1 MRNFRTARPP
11 APRTRP
17 RALTALLGVL
27 AACIGG
33 SAVSEASEVAAAPA
47 PNAYAVVG
55 VNLVAMTGGPVAL
68 PNRTVLIDD
77 GRIAA
82 IGGPEL
88 ALPGGVRR
96 IDGTGRWLLPGFV
109 DMHVHLAQGTG
120 SIDDGFG
127 RQMRLLLATGVTT
140 ARALIAPPNGLEM
153 KARVESGAVPGPR
166 LVVYGG
172 SINGNSV
179 SGPADVETKVAEYR
193 AAGYD
198 GVKTHGGLD
207 AATYDALVAA
217 AAAARL
223 PLSGHVTPGYGLDRA
238 LAAGQQV
245 EHLDGYLA
253 ALFRSDAPMPP
264 PPGQILIDP
273 EVLAQID
280 EAKMPALVADTKAR
294 GVVNGPT
301 LALFRTLAG
310 GESLDQLRAR
320 PELRYAPRPAVDQW
334 TTQATQTGLK
344 QAPLADRNRY
354 LALRDRLVRELHA
367 AGAPLLVSSDSPQFF
382 MVPGFAFHR
391 ELEALVTAGLSP
403 YAALEAATVNA
414 ARYFGRLDRS
424 GTIEVGKDADLVL
437 LAANPLE
444 NIANAKA
451 VAGVSC
457 RGRWFTDTEIQAML
471 SEVEASAARVP

>member
-1 MRNFRTARPP
+1 MTMSRAARL
-11 APRTRP
+11 PRSPVRP
-17 RALTALLGVL
+17 SALLPLLGVL
-27 AACIGG
+27 ALPACG
-33 SAVSEASEVAAAPA
+33 SAAPEAAAPSGPTA
-47 PNAYAVVG
+47 AAHAIVD
-55 VNLVAMTGGPVAL
+55 VNLLAMTGAAVQ
-68 PNRTVLIDD
+68 PNRTVLVDA
-77 GRIAA
+77 GRIVA

-88 ALPGGVRR
+88 AVPEGATR
-96 IDGTGRWLLPGFV
+96 IEGTGRWLLPGYV
-109 DMHVHLAQGTG
+109 DMHVHLAQGVG
-120 SIDDGFG
+120 SIEDGFG

-140 ARALIAPPNGLEM
+140 ARALIAPPNGLDQ
-153 KARVESGAVPGPR
+153 KALVESGAVPGPG

-179 SGPADVETKVAEYR
+179 SGPADVEKRVAEYR
-193 AAGYD
+193 AAGYE

-207 AATYDALVAA
+207 AATYDALVLATTAA
-217 AAAARL
+217 GL
-223 PLSGHVTPGYGLDRA
+223 PLSGHVTPGYGLQRA

-253 ALFRSDAPMPP
+253 ALVPDDAPIPP

-273 EVLAQID
+273 EVLAQLD
-280 EAKMPALVADTKAR
+280 EAKIPALVAATKAK

-301 LALFRTLAG
+301 LALFRTLASD
-310 GESLDQLRAR
+310 ESIDQLRAR
-320 PELRYAPRPAVDQW
+320 PELRYAPRPAIDQW

-344 QAPLADRNRY
+344 QAPIEDRSRY
-354 LALRDRLVRELHA
+354 LALRDRLVRDLDA
-367 AGAPLLVSSDSPQFF
+367 ADCPLLVSSDSPQFF

-414 ARYFGRLDRS
+414 ARHLGRVERS
-424 GTIEVGKDADLVL
+424 GTIEAGKDADLVL
-437 LAANPLE
+437 LSANPLE

-451 VAGVSC
+451 VIGVSR
-457 RGRWFTDTEIQAML
+457 RGRWFTETEIQAML

>member
-1 MRNFRTARPP
+1 MTTPRSRRKPGPTGRPIGLPALLVVLAASACGSAAPEAAAPP
-11 APRTRP
+11 APVP
-17 RALTALLGVL
+17 
-27 AACIGG
+27 
-33 SAVSEASEVAAAPA
+33 SASH
-47 PNAYAVVG
+47 AVVG
-55 VNLVAMTGGPVAL
+55 VNLVTMTGGPVAL

-88 ALPGGVRR
+88 AIPEGARR

-109 DMHVHLAQGTG
+109 DMHVHLAPGTG

-140 ARALIAPPNGLEM
+140 ARALIAPPDGLAQRE
-153 KARVESGAVPGPR
+153 RVESGAVPGPR

-207 AATYDALVAA
+207 AATYEALVAA
-217 AAAARL
+217 AASANL
-223 PLSGHVTPGYGLDRA
+223 PLSGHVTPGYGLQRA

-253 ALFRSDAPMPP
+253 ALVKDDAPIPP

-273 EVLAQID
+273 DVLAQID

-301 LALFRTLAG
+301 LALFRTLVSD
-310 GESLDQLRAR
+310 ESIDQLRAR
-320 PELRYAPRPAVDQW
+320 PEIRYAPRPAVDQW

-344 QAPLADRNRY
+344 QAPLAERNRY

-403 YAALEAATVNA
+403 YAALEAATVTA
-414 ARYFGRLDRS
+414 ARHLGRLDRS

-444 NIANAKA
+444 NIANAKV